1 MGAKKRQTFEKRNRE
16 RAVLERRARK
26 QEKKD
31 QRKLDAQALASGE
44 TPATQVDDE
53 QAQASDDAPAP
64 PADDEPQPTP
74 GTPASVSQPRGTI
87 STGDA

>member
-31 QRKLDAQALASGE
+31 QRKLDALALASGE
-44 TPATQVDDE
+44 TSAAQVDDE
-53 QAQASDDAPAP
+53 QAQSSDEASAP
-64 PADDEPQPTP
+64 PADDEPQATP
-74 GTPASVSQPRGTI
+74 NTPASVSPARGTI